1 MRIPSF
7 KIVVLLICGVIQL
20 NAQQSKTH
28 KEEFKVDKDVTIDI
42 DTRHADI
49 IIETWNKNKVV
60 VEACMTIEGKD
71 VSEERKEELF
81 KNWDFEALGNKSQID
96 IKSRTNAFIDINT
109 FDFDAPNYAIYTDD
123 LVDFSLGTLDV
134 LDSVDFIMPP
144 MPSEPFVIMSDI
156 EFAPMPDVEFAP
168 MPLMITEFDFEAYKK
183 DKDYLNKWKKENK
196 TLFGKNIDVT
206 IGDNSI
212 AIVGDDT
219 NIMML
224 KEKKK
229 YEKEIAEAKKIY
241 NKERKNA
248 MKAYKKAK
256 EELKK
261 KRKKVMKERK
271 EALKNRKVE
280 AIKSRKVIQEL
291 LKNKLKQKVK
301 RTIKIKVPKDAKFHM
316 NVKYGTLSFSK

>member
-1 MRIPSF
+1 MRILSF
-7 KIVVLLICGVIQL
+7 KITVLLICGVIQL
-20 NAQQSKTH
+20 QAQQSKTH

-60 VEACMTIEGKD
+60 VEACMTVEGED

-81 KNWDFEALGNKSQID
+81 NNWDFEALGNKSQID

-109 FDFDAPNYAIYTDD
+109 FDFDEPNYAIYTDD

-144 MPSEPFVIMSDI
+144 LPSESFVVMPDI
-156 EFAPMPDVEFAP
+156 EIDASPFI
-168 MPLMITEFDFEAYKK
+168 ITEFDFDAYKN
-183 DKDYLNKWKKENK
+183 DKDYLNKWKEENK

-219 NIMML
+219 NVMML

-229 YEKEIAEAKKIY
+229 YEKEIAEAKKLY

-256 EELKK
+256 EQLMK
-261 KRKKVMKERK
+261 KRKKAMKERK
-271 EALKNRKVE
+271 EALKKRKVE
-280 AIKSRKVIQEL
+280 AVKSRKAIQKL
-291 LKNKLKQKVK
+291 LKSKLKQKVK
-301 RTIKIKVPKDAKFHM
+301 RTIKIKAPKDAKFHM
-316 NVKYGTLSFSK
+316 NVKYGALSFSK